1 MDRESVDLSTRL
13 GRIKLK
19 NPVLVA
25 SGTFGYGKEYS
36 SLVDLNKLGGII
48 TKSLTLKPRPGNPPP
63 RLAETPAGLLNS
75 IGLENPGVEY
85 FIKNDLPFLK
95 KLNTALIV
103 SIAGESEKEYLKV
116 AENLQKENSIDALEI
131 NVSCPNVK
139 MGGYITG
146 KNPHLVFSLVKNI
159 KKTVDFPLIVKLT
172 PEVTDIVEIA
182 EAAIKGGAEVLS
194 LINTIPGMAVDTVTH
209 RPKLG
214 SITGG
219 LSGPAIKPVAVRAV
233 WEVYRKLN
241 IPIIGMGGIMCLE
254 DVVEFVLAGASAV
267 AIGTAN
273 FIDPET
279 SIKIIDQLKNYM
291 FKEQIKRFSDL
302 IGQIKI

>member
-1 MDRESVDLSTRL
+1 
-13 GRIKLK
+13 
-19 NPVLVA
+19 
-25 SGTFGYGKEYS
+25 
-36 SLVDLNKLGGII
+36 
-48 TKSLTLKPRPGNPPP
+48 
-63 RLAETPAGLLNS
+63 
-75 IGLENPGVEY
+75 
-85 FIKNDLPFLK
+85 
-95 KLNTALIV
+95 
-103 SIAGESEKEYLKV
+103 
-116 AENLQKENSIDALEI
+116 
-131 NVSCPNVK
+131 
-139 MGGYITG
+139 MGGYVTG